1 MEVSALGKYE
11 LRGTRGRGAMGTVY
25 EAWDPIIS
33 RRVAIKT
40 VRLPDPSDPEAQEQL
55 ARFRREAQAA
65 GRLNHPSIVGV
76 YDYVETDELAY
87 IVMEYVDGESL
98 KSVLDR
104 GERLEL
110 ADIRAI
116 MEQLLSGLQF
126 SHERGVVHRDVK
138 PGNVMLTTP
147 TNGSHP
153 ASATRLVK
161 ITDFGIARIE
171 SSNMTQT
178 GTMLGTPAYMSPEQF
193 MGHDTTA
200 KTDIYSAGTLLFQL
214 LTGTRPFDGAMSAI
228 MHKVLSAPPPR
239 PSAMGAHLAAFDAV
253 AAKAMARL
261 PEQRYDSVDAFLVAL
276 RAAFN
281 AATGPAGME
290 PDPDATV
297 IVGAAARPAA
307 MAIPMVSMP
316 RPAPAASSGA
326 NPLPSDQAATTGGLL
341 PLLVAGTA
349 MAVVVIGGLAWFL
362 LRPVSFDPVIETPM
376 APVAAVSAAPVAP
389 IAVAPVTIAPVTIAP
404 VTVAPVDTPPPP
416 LVIAALPAADPPP
429 RPLAQPPSLAALRA
443 AVSPVECTLVNP
455 QIGGPQLGGATSVFV
470 TGLSQRG
477 PAESALRRSVTDIA
491 PDVRLGWSVTGF
503 DGPFCQAL
511 DVLRP
516 MRLNDTRASA
526 ALAMSLKGDL
536 TRLRQDDTIVL
547 RIIMPEFAGHL
558 QVDYLSS
565 DGSIAHLVTDD
576 GVSVRVMTPSG
587 WVVTG
592 PSRRYAAGQVVIVGE
607 PDPAGTT
614 RYGAWAV
621 DEPFGTDMIVA
632 IVSEAPLFREP
643 RPASDAGSA
652 YFRALRTALAAAQ
665 ARGTRLSGQALL
677 LETVARAP

>member
-11 LRGTRGRGAMGTVY
+11 LRAARGRGAMGTVY

-40 VRLPDPSDPEAQEQL
+40 VRLPDPSDPEAQEHL

-76 YDYVETDELAY
+76 YDYGETDDLAY

-98 KSVLDR
+98 KAVLDR
-104 GERLEL
+104 GERLDL
-110 ADIRAI
+110 AEIRAI

-138 PGNVMLTTP
+138 PGNVMLTSP
-147 TNGSHP
+147 APGSRP
-153 ASATRLVK
+153 ASGPRIVK

-193 MGHDTTA
+193 MGQDTTA

-239 PSAMGAHLAAFDAV
+239 PSAKGGHLAAFDAV
-253 AAKAMARL
+253 VAKAMARL
-261 PEQRYDSVDAFLVAL
+261 PEQRYESVDEFLVAL

-281 AATGPAGME
+281 TATGPACME

-297 IVGAAARPAA
+297 IIGAAARPAA
-307 MAIPMVSMP
+307 TD
-316 RPAPAASSGA
+316 G
-326 NPLPSDQAATTGGLL
+326 LPPDQAATTAGLL
-341 PLLVAGTA
+341 PLLLAGAA

-362 LRPVSFDPVIETPM
+362 LRPVTFDPVTET
-376 APVAAVSAAPVAP
+376 PVAAAAAPAAPVAP
-389 IAVAPVTIAPVTIAP
+389 IAVAPVAVPVPVPNPVPNPVPIAVVPAA
-404 VTVAPVDTPPPP
+404 VAPAETPPPV
-416 LVIAALPAADPPP
+416 VIAALPASDPPL
-429 RPLAQPPSLAALRA
+429 RPPAPPPSLAALRA
-443 AVSPVECTLVNP
+443 AVGPVDCTLVNP
-455 QIGGPQLGGATSVFV
+455 QLGQGIVFV

-477 PAESALRRSVTDIA
+477 PAEAALRRSVTDIA

-511 DVLRP
+511 DALRP
-516 MRLNDTRASA
+516 MRLNDGRASA

-547 RIIMPEFAGHL
+547 RIVMPEFAGHL

-565 DGSIAHLVTDD
+565 DGSIAHLMTDD
-576 GVSVRVMTPSG
+576 GNSVRVMTPSG
-587 WVVTG
+587 WVVAG
-592 PSRRYAAGQVVIVGE
+592 PSRRYAPGEVVIVGE
-607 PDPAGTT
+607 PAPAARTPV
-614 RYGAWAV
+614 GAWAV

-632 IVSEAPLFREP
+632 IVSETPLFPEP
-643 RPASDAGSA
+643 RPVSDAGSA